1 LEIRA
6 NLVGSVRGD
15 LIQPRPDPPIARR
28 QRKQQPMSD
37 FRGNRERMGHDFPCP
52 SSNPRWLDKI
62 SNRYASQ
69 STLPRGLTVS
79 VDLWWKVLIP

>member
-1 LEIRA
+1 
-6 NLVGSVRGD
+6 
-15 LIQPRPDPPIARR
+15 
-28 QRKQQPMSD
+28 MSD

-79 VDLWWKVLIP
+79 VDLWWKVLIS